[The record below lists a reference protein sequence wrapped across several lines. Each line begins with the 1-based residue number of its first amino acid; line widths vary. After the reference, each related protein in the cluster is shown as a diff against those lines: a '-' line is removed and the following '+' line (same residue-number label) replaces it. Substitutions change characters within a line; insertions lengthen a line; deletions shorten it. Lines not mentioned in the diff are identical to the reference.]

1 MDSQCTTS
9 SYNHSDNYY
18 FNLDNYY
25 AKIGDYV
32 LLAVPK
38 VDRSPSDTQ
47 NIVCVITDQK
57 GEPLCVTDQP
67 LDDLAAVH
75 ELSRNG

>member
-1 MDSQCTTS
+1 MDSQGSTS
-9 SYNHSDNYY
+9 SYNHSDNFY

-25 AKIGDYV
+25 AKISDCV

-38 VDRSPSDTQ
+38 VDRGPSDPQ

-57 GEPLCVTDQP
+57 EEPLRVTDRT
-67 LDDLAAVH
+67 LHDLAAVH
-75 ELSRNG
+75 ELSRNA